1 MTSKSVFLILSV
13 SFCITT
19 MFCGSV
25 AGELITLDND
35 EMSEITAKAGP
46 VSEWTATDASQDG
59 AVFDEED
66 LVERS
71 ELYQNEVDTHL
82 FQARDDVTNYA
93 PSVPYQNFIRF
104 PSCSSGGCGK

>member
-1 MTSKSVFLILSV
+1 MASKSVFPILFII
-13 SFCITT
+13 FCITT

-46 VSEWTATDASQDG
+46 VSEWTAMDASQDG

-66 LVERS
+66 LAERS
-71 ELYQNEVDTHL
+71 ELYQNEMNNNL
-82 FQARDDVTNYA
+82 FQDRDEVINFA
-93 PSVPYQNFIRF
+93 PSAPYQNYIRF
-104 PSCSSGGCGK
+104 PSCSSGGCRR

>member
-1 MTSKSVFLILSV
+1 MASKSVFPILSII
-13 SFCITT
+13 FCITT

-46 VSEWTATDASQDG
+46 VSDWTAMDESQDG

-66 LVERS
+66 LIERS
-71 ELYQNEVDTHL
+71 EFYQNEVHNDL
-82 FQARDDVTNYA
+82 FQDRDEVINYA
-93 PSVPYQNFIRF
+93 PSTSYQNYIRF
-104 PSCSSGGCGK
+104 PSCSSGGCGR